1 MYVSLTSLMTYLGH
15 GKISSTEYYL
25 RLTAEVFP
33 DFLEK
38 SDTVCAAA
46 IPEVIRYEE

>member
-1 MYVSLTSLMTYLGH
+1 MTLPVLMTYLGH

-38 SDTVCAAA
+38 SDSVSAIA
-46 IPEVIRYEE
+46 IPEVVNYEK